1 MQTLFLQGP
10 PVFFRTLLLI
20 VASVVLMTAD
30 HRWHQLEIVRNTL
43 SHLLYPLQY
52 TIDLPIRLYY
62 WGDETLTGHQT
73 LLDEN
78 RKLKDLHLQSRV
90 QLQKLDILEKENT
103 RLRELLSATPKIS
116 ERVLVAEIMSVD
128 VDPYRQLLILNK
140 SSRDGVYDGQPVID
154 AHGVMGQV
162 VHVSATSSTM
172 MLITDASH
180 ALPVQIDRNGLR
192 AVAFGTGKI
201 DYLDLRHIP
210 HNADIQQGDLLIT
223 SGLGGRFPPNY
234 PVARI
239 TQIERP
245 MGEPFVNVRAE
256 PLALLDRSREV
267 LLVWHNPPPEPEVSS
282 NDKPD
287 APTVPAAAPDTTHGA
302 DPEAMVDDP
311 ATDVKIDEQQQ

>member
-10 PVFFRTLLLI
+10 PVFFRTLVLI
-20 VASVVLMTAD
+20 VASIVLMTAD
-30 HRWHQLEIVRNTL
+30 HRWHQLEIVRNAL

-62 WGDETLTGHQT
+62 WGDETLSGHQT

-90 QLQKLDILEKENT
+90 QLQKLDILEKENA

-140 SSRDGVYDGQPVID
+140 SSRDDVYDGQPVID
-154 AHGVMGQV
+154 AQGVMGQI
-162 VHVSATSSTM
+162 VHVSASSSTM

-180 ALPVQIDRNGLR
+180 ALPVQIDRTGLR

-210 HNADIQQGDLLIT
+210 HNADVREGDLLIT

-234 PVARI
+234 PVAKI
-239 TQIERP
+239 THIERP

-256 PLALLDRSREV
+256 PLARLDRSREV
-267 LLVWHNPPPEPEVSS
+267 LLVWHNPPTETAPPLDELPVVEPAAEPAEKPTAEAATPADTPPATNVSS
-282 NDKPD
+282 
-287 APTVPAAAPDTTHGA
+287 
-302 DPEAMVDDP
+302 
-311 ATDVKIDEQQQ
+311 DE